1 MNKIIL
7 SLISISL
14 ITACKSGKDDF
25 DATGVFEA
33 TETIISSESNG
44 KILTFN
50 IEEGSVLTAG
60 QQVGTIDCL
69 NLGLQKAQVE
79 ASMDALAQKQN
90 DAGPQT
96 QILKEQLISQNAQ
109 IATQREQLR
118 VMDKERARLQN
129 LVKAEAIP
137 SKQLDDVTGQM
148 DILKKQIAA
157 MEAQTAVVKQQ
168 IKSQEQQVGIQ
179 NRGILSEKKPLQE
192 RIAQIQDQMNRCTIT
207 NPINGTV
214 LTKYA
219 ETNEVTGMGKPLY
232 KIADL
237 SAMVLRAYIS
247 GDQLSKF
254 KTGQSVKVFI
264 DNGKDEYKE
273 LSGVVEWI
281 ATKAE
286 FTPKTI
292 QTKDERAN
300 LVYATKI
307 KVKNDGFLK
316 IGMYGEVKLK

>member
-1 MNKIIL
+1 MI
-7 SLISISL
+7 
-14 ITACKSGKDDF
+14 
-25 DATGVFEA
+25 
-33 TETIISSESNG
+33 
-44 KILTFN
+44 
-50 IEEGSVLTAG
+50 AG
-60 QQVGTIDCL
+60 QQVGTIDCQ

-137 SKQLDDVTGQM
+137 SKQLDDVIGQM

-254 KTGQSVKVFI
+254 KTGQTVKVFI
-264 DNGKDEYKE
+264 DNGKEEYKE